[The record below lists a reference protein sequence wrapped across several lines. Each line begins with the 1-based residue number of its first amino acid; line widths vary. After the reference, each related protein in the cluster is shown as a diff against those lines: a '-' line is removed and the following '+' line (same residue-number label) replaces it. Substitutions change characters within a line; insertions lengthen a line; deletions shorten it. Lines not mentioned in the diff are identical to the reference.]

1 MGLNFHL
8 FRDANTDI
16 HISCTF
22 NVIYTLDY
30 DKGGVERTEI
40 RTLQV
45 YTTFDKLTYNLR
57 PLTPKTHFNHG
68 TVSFIYSISP
78 SMFFLY
84 KFYQISAILLSRIQ
98 KT

>member
-8 FRDANTDI
+8 FRGVNTDI

-30 DKGGVERTEI
+30 DKGVVERTEI

-45 YTTFDKLTYNLR
+45 YSTFDKLTYNPGFSLQ
-57 PLTPKTHFNHG
+57 KH
-68 TVSFIYSISP
+68 IST
-78 SMFFLY
+78 MAL
-84 KFYQISAILLSRIQ
+84 
-98 KT
+98 

>member
-1 MGLNFHL
+1 MGLNSHL
-8 FRDANTDI
+8 FRDVNTDI

-22 NVIYTLDY
+22 NVIYTIDY

-57 PLTPKTHFNHG
+57 LLTPKTHFNHG
-68 TVSFIYSISP
+68 TEFYLLNFSFNG
-78 SMFFLY
+78 FLY
-84 KFYQISAILLSRIQ
+84 KFYQISAMLLNRIQ

>member
-8 FRDANTDI
+8 FRDVNTDI

-22 NVIYTLDY
+22 NVFYTLDY

-45 YTTFDKLTYNLR
+45 YTTFDKLL
-57 PLTPKTHFNHG
+57 
-68 TVSFIYSISP
+68 II
-78 SMFFLY
+78 
-84 KFYQISAILLSRIQ
+84 
-98 KT
+98 

>member
-8 FRDANTDI
+8 FRDVNTDI

-45 YTTFDKLTYNLR
+45 YTTFDKLLIIQGFS
-57 PLTPKTHFNHG
+57 LQK
-68 TVSFIYSISP
+68 
-78 SMFFLY
+78 
-84 KFYQISAILLSRIQ
+84 QISTMAL
-98 KT
+98 